1 MHNPLTKNY
10 IIRPTGVIKEEKVL
24 VGNHYEVTQDG
35 LLVVRKNALQRSGI
49 KTILKQE
56 FKNASDLSM
65 INYARRGEYFIT
77 SYAPTRIPEAT
88 WAGIGGWIASDPRE
102 QIKDT
107 YFF

>member
-1 MHNPLTKNY
+1 M
-10 IIRPTGVIKEEKVL
+10 L
-24 VGNHYEVTQDG
+24 VGNNYEVTQDG

-49 KTILKQE
+49 KTISKQE
-56 FKNASDLSM
+56 FKKASDLSM

-77 SYAPTRIPEAT
+77 SYALTRIPEAT

-107 YFF
+107 YFFLKKA